1 MDLEEVCHLIPA
13 AFVVLDSDTNKTS
26 NSALS
31 SSGTL
36 TGGTVVT

>member
-13 AFVVLDSDTNKTS
+13 AFVVLDSDTKKTS